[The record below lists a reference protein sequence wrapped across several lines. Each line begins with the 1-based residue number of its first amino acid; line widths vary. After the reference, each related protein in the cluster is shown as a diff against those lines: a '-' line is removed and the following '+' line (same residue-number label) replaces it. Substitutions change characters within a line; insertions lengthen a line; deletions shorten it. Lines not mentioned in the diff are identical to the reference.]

1 VKNIIDNL
9 VETAKKHTMMFDSS
23 KLAVREFWKNQY
35 ILQLTDNES
44 PFNLKYILIRTECQG
59 SCYVENFDEN
69 INEEILG
76 KNLLELP
83 VKSQGVMIA
92 YIDSLFATIIRKPDD
107 EYVLTGSN
115 TAKVSKRSEIV
126 CSETLK
132 LLDNKTPKNGK
143 RFTILNVGVVGGFL
157 HRLTMNSAF
166 EVNACDFYAKIVGTI
181 IHGVK
186 VENGTKEN
194 SSIIGER
201 TLEMI
206 AESDLALVTGMTL
219 ATNTLDDIIE
229 VAKVNNTMLLIFAE
243 TGANFAEEYCKMGVD
258 VVISEPY
265 PFYMVGDDESKIK
278 IYRKN
283 WRKFD

>member
-1 VKNIIDNL
+1 MNIINHL
-9 VETAKKHTMMFDSS
+9 VKTAKKNTLLFGNS

-59 SCYVENFDEN
+59 SCYIEDFDEN
-69 INEEILG
+69 VNEEILG
-76 KNLLELP
+76 KNLLEFP
-83 VKSQGVMIA
+83 VNSQGVMIA

-107 EYVLTGSN
+107 EYVLRGSN
-115 TAKVSKRSEIV
+115 IDKASKRSEIV
-126 CSETLK
+126 CTEALK
-132 LLDNKTPKNGK
+132 LLDSKTPKNGK

-157 HRLTMNSAF
+157 HKLTMNS
-166 EVNACDFYAKIVGTI
+166 EIEIIACDFYVRIVGTT

-194 SSIIGER
+194 SSVIGER

-219 ATNTLDDIIE
+219 ATNTLDSIIE
-229 VAKVNNTMLLIFAE
+229 IARTNNTMLLIFAE
-243 TGANFAEEYCKMGVD
+243 TGANFAEEYCKIGVD
-258 VVISEPY
+258 VVVSEPY
-265 PFYMVGDDESKIK
+265 PFYMVGDDETKIK
-278 IYRKN
+278 IYRK
-283 WRKFD
+283 